1 MKLEGR
7 DDMNNIIDYVTWR
20 GDLAFEDAPLNNLDC
35 LIFATIS
42 YFPIER
48 VVKNEREVLTICEL
62 YQRMIDKKL
71 KVTDFLLS
79 SDVTL
84 LQLLANSN
92 RFKDLKISNFVCK
105 MSFALE
111 QQFCA
116 LTIPLPGHQLFVS
129 YRGTDHSFVGW
140 KEDFN
145 MTYMDVVPSQEE
157 ALHYL
162 NHLKTSLFTKI
173 YIGGHSKGG
182 NLSVYAAMNCSS
194 KIQHKIKKVFNYDGP
209 GFLKDVTER
218 EEYKRIASR
227 ISTYIPQTSIIG
239 RLLNCNDGYL
249 VIKSNQKLVLQH
261 DFYSWEIY
269 PTDFVYFDDVDE
281 NSHRFNE
288 ILSEWLETVPFEER
302 EQFINLIYKLL
313 LKTNAMTFEELD
325 LKGFQGLKKIYTL
338 LETIDKEERKVI
350 DRVMK
355 KFLKVVKSNV
365 LSNKKKVEEK

>member
-1 MKLEGR
+1 
-7 DDMNNIIDYVTWR
+7 MNNILDYITWR
-20 GDLAFEDAPLNNLDC
+20 GDLTLEQEPLNNLDC
-35 LIFATIS
+35 LIFATFS

-48 VVKNEREVLTICEL
+48 IVKDEREVLTISEV
-62 YQRMIDKKL
+62 YERMVKKKL

-84 LQLLANSN
+84 LRLMAQSN

-116 LTIPLPGHQLFVS
+116 LTIQLPGRQLFVS

-162 NHLKTSLFTKI
+162 NHLKTFLFTKI
-173 YIGGHSKGG
+173 YVGGHSKGG
-182 NLSVYAAMNCSS
+182 NLAVYAAMNCSL

-209 GFLKDVTER
+209 GFLKDVTKS
-218 EEYKRIASR
+218 EEYRRMASR
-227 ISTYIPQTSIIG
+227 IYTYIPQTSIIG
-239 RLLNCNDGYL
+239 RLLNCNDGYH

-288 ILSEWLETVPFEER
+288 ILSDWLETVSYKER

-313 LKTNAMTFEELD
+313 LKTNAVTFEELD
-325 LKGFQGLKKIYTL
+325 LKGFKGLKKIYML
-338 LETIDKEERKVI
+338 LETVDKEDRKII
-350 DRVMK
+350 DSVMK
-355 KFLKVVKSNV
+355 KFLRVVKSN
-365 LSNKKKVEEK
+365 LLPNKKKVEEK